1 MSVTAGRLAEVSG
14 DSLGVEF
21 FSRATKD
28 VELGATF
35 DLSPGELGVLVVL
48 GNTRSP
54 RAERYCGCYYSS
66 PFYTFEVEDSRG
78 RSEFHLSKRNKG
90 ELPRQ
95 FSRAVLVF
103 SS

>member
-35 DLSPGELGVLVVL
+35 DLSPGELGVFVVL
-48 GNTRSP
+48 GNTRSAP
-54 RAERYCGCYYSS
+54 CRK
-66 PFYTFEVEDSRG
+66 V
-78 RSEFHLSKRNKG
+78 LWV
-90 ELPRQ
+90 LLQ
-95 FSRAVLVF
+95 FSFLHFRG
-103 SS
+103 